1 MKTSNLSEFIKE
13 NFMLVLHEKNVVR
26 ELTPREVEDLI
37 DKGKKF
43 KILSHSMQD
52 SKLVVHL
59 IYN

>member
-26 ELTPREVEDLI
+26 ELTSREVEDLI